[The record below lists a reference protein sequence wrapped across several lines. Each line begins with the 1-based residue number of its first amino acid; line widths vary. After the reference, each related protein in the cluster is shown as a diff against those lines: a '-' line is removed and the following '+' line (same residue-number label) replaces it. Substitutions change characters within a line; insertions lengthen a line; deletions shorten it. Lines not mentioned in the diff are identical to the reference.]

1 MNKLYRVLVLCAS
14 IAAFTA
20 CQKGSSGGAPYN
32 ASNLILGKWNLQK
45 QRTVIYVNGAVQT
58 DTICLSSFTNV
69 SRARFN
75 KDNTFNSVGLWSS
88 FITGGNTNLGS
99 GNTVVAGV
107 DSTAGTY
114 SIVNSSLNITAALA
128 GLRNMVG
135 FYDAASSSGTVLPPV
150 NVVSRSSQINLLTSS
165 QFNLHYELVYNTI
178 INNVTTN
185 YKEEED
191 YYYTR

>member
-1 MNKLYRVLVLCAS
+1 MNKLYRVLMLCLLTGALS
-14 IAAFTA
+14 A
-20 CQKGSSGGAPYN
+20 CQKSSTGGAPYN

-45 QRTVIYVNGAVQT
+45 QKTVIYANGIVQL
-58 DTICLSSFTNV
+58 DTTCLTSFTDV

-75 KDNTFNSVGLWSS
+75 KNNTFNSVGLWSS
-88 FITGGNTNLGS
+88 ATGGNTNLGS
-99 GNTVVAGV
+99 SNPIVAGM

-114 SIVNSSLNITAALA
+114 NIVNSSLNITAALA

-135 FYDAASSSGTVLPPV
+135 FYDAASSSGTVISPV
-150 NVVSRSSQINLLTSS
+150 NVISRSSHIDLLTSS

>member
-1 MNKLYRVLVLCAS
+1 MNKLYRILMACLLIGALQ
-14 IAAFTA
+14 A
-20 CQKGSSGGAPYN
+20 CQKGNSGGAPYN
-32 ASNLILGKWNLQK
+32 APNLILGKWNLQK
-45 QRTVIYVNGAVQT
+45 QKTVIYANGAVQL
-58 DTICLSSFTNV
+58 DTTCVASFINV

-88 FITGGNTNLGS
+88 GTGGANLGDN
-99 GNTVVAGV
+99 NTISAGM
-107 DSTAGTY
+107 DSTAGNYT
-114 SIVNSSLNITAALA
+114 IVNSSLNITASLA

-135 FYDAASSSGTVLPPV
+135 FYDAASSSGTVIQPV
-150 NVVSRSSQINLLTSS
+150 NVVSRSSHIDLLTSS

>member
-1 MNKLYRVLVLCAS
+1 MRKFYVLLFAIVLICG
-14 IAAFTA
+14 FTA
-20 CQKGSSGGAPYN
+20 CKKGSNGGVPFN
-32 ASNLILGKWNLQK
+32 ASTLILGKWNLQK
-45 QRTVIYVNGAVQT
+45 QKTVITANGALQL
-58 DTICLSSFTNV
+58 DTTCETSFTNV

-75 KDNTFNSVGLWSS
+75 KDNTFNSIGLWSS
-88 FITGGNTNLGS
+88 VTGSNNNLG
-99 GNTVVAGV
+99 GINTVAAGI
-107 DSTAGTY
+107 DSTSGTY
-114 SIVNSSLNITAALA
+114 SIVNSSLNITVALA

-150 NVVSRSSQINLLTSS
+150 NVVSRSSQITLLSS
-165 QFNLHYELVYNTI
+165 SHFNLHYELVYNTI

>member
-1 MNKLYRVLVLCAS
+1 MNKLYRILLACLLIGALQ
-14 IAAFTA
+14 A

-32 ASNLILGKWNLQK
+32 APNLILGKWNLQK
-45 QRTVIYVNGAVQT
+45 QKTVIYANGAVQL
-58 DTICLSSFTNV
+58 DTTCVASFTNV

-88 FITGGNTNLGS
+88 GTGSTNLG
-99 GNTVVAGV
+99 GNNTISAGM
-107 DSTAGTY
+107 DSTAGNYT
-114 SIVNSSLNITAALA
+114 IVNSSLNITASLA

-135 FYDAASSSGTVLPPV
+135 FYDAASSSGTVIQPV
-150 NVVSRSSQINLLTSS
+150 NVVSRSSHIDLLTSS
-165 QFNLHYELVYNTI
+165 QFNLHYELVYNTT